1 MLVVRCTL
9 CSTKNEGMLADHIM
23 FLFELFLKSFRLLN
37 CHNLFLVGTSSQ
49 KRRKG
54 NQELSDQQL

>member
-1 MLVVRCTL
+1 MHCV
-9 CSTKNEGMLADHIM
+9 KNEGMLADHKM

-37 CHNLFLVGTSSQ
+37 SHNLQICFLLGTSSQ